1 MSLSAVNKAD
11 VRLHSSLV
19 EAVIR
24 YRASLVAL
32 RGEKLFPSKKVQAAE
47 LFGLTIPHLFVEYTV
62 IREVA
67 LFESSLA
74 REIGRE

>member
-1 MSLSAVNKAD
+1 
-11 VRLHSSLV
+11 
-19 EAVIR
+19 
-24 YRASLVAL
+24 
-32 RGEKLFPSKKVQAAE
+32 VQAAE